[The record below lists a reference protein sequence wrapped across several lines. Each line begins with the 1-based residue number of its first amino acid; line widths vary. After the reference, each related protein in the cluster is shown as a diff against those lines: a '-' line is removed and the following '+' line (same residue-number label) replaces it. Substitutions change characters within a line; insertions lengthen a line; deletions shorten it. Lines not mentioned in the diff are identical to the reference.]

1 MNNLLLLG
9 ALAAG
14 YVYFTKPKTTTKK
27 STETKKTEPKTEP
40 IPKDAVLSI
49 GSKEIGYAI
58 YDCNLLIIYDAQKA
72 YNYAFDLGLNTEE
85 LNGQFDDILFGKCF
99 ENAKDDLTAIKKAFN
114 SSEKAKFAFNLL
126 RYAYSGFIVNTPVWK
141 DEIIEQLK
149 SIKSKFVDYLGFD
162 ASNFDISL
170 IVNNNPLPLNKGFT
184 IKNCETLI
192 VTDSIKM
199 KKYTEGTFQQ
209 AFESSNFK
217 ATDPNAPF
225 DFAVDTLKI
234 LAPDCYAKITSKN
247 FNKDNFVISSALI
260 FSGFIAYLSFRFMVK
275 NGQVQNDAWK
285 DSFETIDE
293 FNAYL
298 VSANKVLQDWI
309 QPLLIKFGFTE
320 ESLKALYEEI
330 QKVGKYPIK

>member
-27 STETKKTEPKTEP
+27 STSKTEPKVEVKTES
-40 IPKDAVLSI
+40 IPKDAILSI

-58 YDCNLLIIYDAQKA
+58 YDCNLLIIYDANKA
-72 YNYAFDLGLNTEE
+72 YNYAAQLGSTVTEN
-85 LNGQFDDILFGKCF
+85 LGQFDELLFGKCF
-99 ENAKDDLTAIKKAFN
+99 EDAKDIAGIKQLLNTK
-114 SSEKAKFAFNLL
+114 EKAIFVFNLL
-126 RYAYSGFIVNTPVWK
+126 KYIVSGYVSIYLDQK
-141 DEIIEQLK
+141 DLLLELLQD
-149 SIKSKFVDYLGFD
+149 IKTKLVDSLGFN
-162 ASNFDISL
+162 ASDFNVSL
-170 IVNNNPLPLNKGFT
+170 VKVGPFPLEKGFT
-184 IKNCETLI
+184 ITNCEKLT

-199 KKYTEGTFQQ
+199 KKYTEGTFQH

-225 DFAVDTLKI
+225 DFAVNTLKI
-234 LAPDCYAKITSKN
+234 LAPDCYAKIISDK
-247 FNKDNFVISSALI
+247 FNKDNFVISSAFI

-275 NGQVQNDAWK
+275 DGQIQNDAWK

-330 QKVGKYPIK
+330 QKVGKYPVK

>member
-27 STETKKTEPKTEP
+27 STEAKAKVEAKTEP

-58 YDCNLLIIYDAQKA
+58 YDCNLLIIYDAKKA
-72 YNYAFDLGLNTEE
+72 YNYAAQLGSTITEN
-85 LNGQFDDILFGKCF
+85 LGQFDELLFGKCF
-99 ENAKDDLTAIKKAFN
+99 EDAKDIAGIKQLLNTK
-114 SSEKAKFAFNLL
+114 EKAIFVFNLL
-126 RYAYSGFIVNTPVWK
+126 KYIISGYV
-141 DEIIEQLK
+141 
-149 SIKSKFVDYLGFD
+149 SIYLDQKGLLLELLEDIKTKLVDSLGFD
-162 ASNFDISL
+162 ASDFNVSL
-170 IVNNNPLPLNKGFT
+170 AKVGPFPLEKGFT